1 MPEESPKTSKVADGK
16 QCPELGMLQQPLL
29 RAKAGVR
36 GRGFEEKAVLC
47 CVVRLCP
54 LMVSFFWKDFCGLGA
69 VAETEFL

>member
-16 QCPELGMLQQPLL
+16 QCPKLGMLQQPLL

-47 CVVRLCP
+47 CVIRLCP
-54 LMVSFFWKDFCGLGA
+54 LMVSFFGRISEVW
-69 VAETEFL
+69 VP